1 MDKSDFL
8 ERVADLRTDLSKL
21 MQARQTRDLT
31 DAETRKVDALSAKIH
46 DLQCE
51 YYGQSK
57 EEKHESI

>member
-46 DLQCE
+46 DIQCE
-51 YYGQSK
+51 YYGQNK
-57 EEKHESI
+57 EKK

>member
-1 MDKSDFL
+1 MDKSEL
-8 ERVADLRTDLSKL
+8 HKQLAKHRTDLSKL

-31 DAETRKVDALSAKIH
+31 DAEVRKIDALSAKIH
-46 DLQCE
+46 DIQCE